1 MVGVL
6 EPVVG
11 HDHLTGHAHTIRPA
25 GGRHPRWLGCC
36 RSRHSPPRCAVPN
49 CRHNRPRG
57 PKWGGCRAGLSVDGR
72 QARLRCAHSA
82 AQPRRLPSRKWWP
95 VLCNCRTPPP
105 WTANSSRG
113 LTGGSRSSSCRTGCT
128 AAARPPFRPPP
139 RGRRTSSRST
149 PCARRAPTGAARPLE
164 QRRAVLEEL
173 FREHWPTAPW
183 ALCPRR
189 PPSTAPGTLHGSCRS
204 SASDRAQQCKLDHQ
218 IPLKSRSADGPCR
231 VRVLYPCVRSP
242 SRMSASMWGARSSG
256 LDAARHS
263 APVSWRKSPGSAS
276 GRMLPSF
283 LPASRSW
290 VIAAMTGP

>member
-1 MVGVL
+1 MEGIRDGSDAAGADTRHRGAQYRTAATTGR
-6 EPVVG
+6 EGRSGAVVG
-11 HDHLTGHAHTIRPA
+11 LACPSTGARPGCAALTARHNPGGYLPGN
-25 GGRHPRWLGCC
+25 GGRSCATAG
-36 RSRHSPPRCAVPN
+36 RH
-49 CRHNRPRG
+49 RPGRRTHRG
-57 PKWGGCRAGLSVDGR
+57 
-72 QARLRCAHSA
+72 
-82 AQPRRLPSRKWWP
+82 
-95 VLCNCRTPPP
+95 
-105 WTANSSRG
+105 G